1 LTQIVGRVGVVVEMD
16 FDFAEAA
23 PAEFRQGVD
32 ELGVVFLDG

>member
-1 LTQIVGRVGVVVEMD
+1 LSAVSASWWRLD